1 MTGADRRVPEIKKIF
16 GQYRN
21 QANRQI
27 RRYQYWSILQ
37 PINKIITLGYSSI
50 PSHYH
55 ILSHTKNKCQ
65 NKNLLSSAFNLVG
78 PQQKQSQP
86 VKCGETGDELPAC
99 ANPLGQ
105 CEIHKELLGPG
116 WVAVSSAIFFRIF
129 DVILSK

>member
-1 MTGADRRVPEIKKIF
+1 MTGADRRVPEITKIF

-37 PINKIITLGYSSI
+37 PINEIITLGHSSI

-55 ILSHTKNKCQ
+55 ILSHKKNKCQ
-65 NKNLLSSAFNLVG
+65 NKNLLSSAINLVG

-86 VKCGETGDELPAC
+86 VNCGKTGDELSAC

-116 WVAVSSAIFFRIF
+116 WVAVSSATFFPDF
-129 DVILSK
+129 